1 MYVET
6 SGNYGNDVSMTSH
19 CVDISSLTNPF
30 FSVWINMYGASMGSL
45 DVLVSN
51 DNGATWNLET
61 TVSGDQG
68 TEWFNLLVDLSAYA
82 GQSVNVKITAN
93 TGTSFTSDMC
103 VDLASFVDA
112 ITGCTDT
119 NADNYNPAASLDD
132 GSCVYSGCTNP
143 FATQLQRLCCCQ

>member
-1 MYVET
+1 
-6 SGNYGNDVSMTSH
+6 
-19 CVDISSLTNPF
+19 
-30 FSVWINMYGASMGSL
+30 MYGSSMGSL

-68 TEWFNLLVDLSAYA
+68 PEWFNLLVNLSAYA

-93 TGTSFTSDMC
+93 TGTSYTSDMC

-112 ITGCTDT
+112 YQLVVQIQQLITTTLGCS
-119 NADNYNPAASLDD
+119 SLDD
-132 GSCVYSGCTNP
+132 GSCIYSGCTNP
-143 FATQLQRLCCCQ
+143 FATNYNVKRQ